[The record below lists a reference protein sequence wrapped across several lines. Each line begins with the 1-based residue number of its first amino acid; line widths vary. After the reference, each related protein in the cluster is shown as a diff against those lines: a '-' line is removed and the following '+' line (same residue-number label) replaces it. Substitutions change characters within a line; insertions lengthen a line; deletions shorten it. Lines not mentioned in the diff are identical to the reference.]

1 MSEQLLSSLP
11 EERHPA
17 AAGFS
22 AESTAISTS
31 LGVGPQLRAARE
43 ARNMSLGDAAQ
54 SLKLGPRQVQAL
66 EAEDWE
72 SLPGNTMIRGFVR
85 NYARLLHLDADALMR
100 SLDAAQLQQKAQL
113 EVSAGTAASLPQ
125 AAGRRV
131 ERRDYLA
138 VLGGLL
144 LLGLALLAYF
154 FVPADLWRSQ
164 LTSLVEDGKS
174 ASMIGAGTPSSAG
187 EPAPA
192 AGGSVTVLTPQASL
206 LADPS
211 VTAPLPGN
219 GLRLSF
225 AEPAWVEIRDARGQI
240 LLSELSPAGSVR
252 EIDGQPPFALVVG
265 NSTHVTVQYRGRV
278 IDLAPHSKAEVAR
291 LTVE

>member
-1 MSEQLLSSLP
+1 MSEQSPSSLSV
-11 EERHPA
+11 ERSPA
-17 AAGFS
+17 VAGFS
-22 AESTAISTS
+22 AELATTSTN

-54 SLKLGPRQVQAL
+54 SLKLGPRQVLAL

-125 AAGRRV
+125 AAGRRA

-138 VLGGLL
+138 ILGGLL

-164 LTSLVEDGKS
+164 LSSLVEDGKS
-174 ASMIGAGTPSSAG
+174 ASVAGGGSRSSAG
-187 EPAPA
+187 EAAPA
-192 AGGSVTVLTPQASL
+192 APGSVTVLAPQATV

-211 VTAPLPGN
+211 ASAPPSGN
-219 GLRLSF
+219 GLKLSF

-252 EIDGQPPFALVVG
+252 ELDGQPPFALVVG
-265 NSTHVTVQYRGRV
+265 NSTHVSVQYRGRV

-291 LTVE
+291 LTLE